1 MITSAPLKNSPLIVQ
16 IFCQSEKG
24 LNSHLNLFLFTA
36 SYPYDSAA
44 EQTFLSDEVAYLKK
58 EFDRVIL
65 VPRDCTGKRL
75 PLSDGIEVDESY
87 SSFLALNRVKALS
100 TAIFSLHFFADIFS
114 RPSIL
119 FNKDALQRLIKFVGK
134 ADLTRQWV
142 ERWFQNS
149 SANPRDCIFYT
160 FWFDDSS
167 MGIGL
172 AKNTLPDVR
181 VVSRAHGYDL
191 YEERY
196 KFAYWPRR
204 STALS
209 LMDGFFPDSETGL
222 RYMQSRYPQYQTKYQ
237 TALLGVMPSGFITK
251 PSQDGKLR
259 IVSCSRIVPVK
270 RVDLLLEGIVSA
282 SRLRPD
288 IHIEWHHFGDGES
301 RAELQERANKTF
313 PENAK
318 AVFHGYTTQLDLFDF
333 YREYPLE
340 VFVNVSESEGTP
352 VAIMEAIS
360 CGIPILATA
369 VGGNV
374 EIAAEQNGVLLSPNP
389 QPEEIAAALI
399 GIHDNVEDT
408 AKKRTGSF
416 QVWQEKYNAE
426 RNFQEFAVLLK
437 QVRSA

>member
-1 MITSAPLKNSPLIVQ
+1 MITNAPSKNLPLIALT
-16 IFCQSEKG
+16 FCQIDEDWK
-24 LNSHLNLFLFTA
+24 SHLNLFLFTD
-36 SYPYDSAA
+36 SYPYDIAA
-44 EQTFLSDEVAYLKK
+44 EQTFLSDEINYLKK

-65 VPRDCTGKRL
+65 VPRECKGKRL
-75 PLSDGIEVDESY
+75 PLPDGVEVDESY
-87 SSFLALNRVKALS
+87 SSFLALKRVKALA
-100 TAIFSLHFFADIFS
+100 TAVFSPHFFADIFS

-119 FNKDALQRLIKFVGK
+119 FNMDALQRLIKFVGK

-149 SANPRDCIFYT
+149 SVSPRDCIFYT

-172 AKNTLPDVR
+172 AKNNLSDIR

-204 STALS
+204 SAALS
-209 LMDGFFPDSETGL
+209 LMDRLFPDSETGL
-222 RYMQSRYPQYQTKYQ
+222 RYLQNRYPQFQAKYQ
-237 TALLGVMPSGFITK
+237 TALLGVMPSGFITL

-270 RVDLLLEGIVSA
+270 RVDLLLEGIASA
-282 SRLRPD
+282 ARLRPD
-288 IHIEWHHFGDGES
+288 VKIEWHHFGDGDV
-301 RAELQERANKTF
+301 RAELQEYANKTF
-313 PENAK
+313 PENAH
-318 AVFHGYTTQLDLFDF
+318 ALFHGYTTQRDLFDF
-333 YREYPLE
+333 YRKTPLE

-360 CGIPILATA
+360 CGIPALATA

-374 EIAAEQNGVLLSPNP
+374 EIASEKNGFLLKPNP
-389 QPEEIAAALI
+389 TPDEIAEMLLKI
-399 GIHDNVEDT
+399 YDEPDLMLQ
-408 AKKRTGSF
+408 KRLGSRK
-416 QVWQEKYNAE
+416 VWQERYNAE
-426 RNFQEFAVLLK
+426 KNFESFASLLAAIRRN
-437 QVRSA
+437 

>member
-1 MITSAPLKNSPLIVQ
+1 M
-16 IFCQSEKG
+16 
-24 LNSHLNLFLFTA
+24 NLFLFTA

-44 EQTFLSDEVAYLKK
+44 EQTFLSDEVEYLKK

-75 PLSDGIEVDESY
+75 PLPEGVEVDESY
-87 SSFLALNRVKALS
+87 SSFLTQNRIKALS
-100 TAIFSLHFFADIFS
+100 TAVFSTHFLADIFS

-119 FNKDALQRLIKFVGK
+119 FNKEALQRLIKFVGK

-142 ERWFQNS
+142 EGWFQNS
-149 SANPRDCIFYT
+149 SVSPRDCIFYT

-172 AKNTLPDVR
+172 AKNNLPDVR
-181 VVSRAHGYDL
+181 VISRAHGYDL

-196 KFAYWPRR
+196 KFPYWPRR
-204 STALS
+204 RAALAV
-209 LMDGFFPDSETGL
+209 MDRIFPDSETGL
-222 RYMQSRYPQYQTKYQ
+222 RYLRSRYPQFQIKYQ
-237 TALLGVMPSGFITK
+237 TALLGVMPSGFTT
-251 PSQDGKLR
+251 PSSQDGKLR

-270 RVDLLLEGIVSA
+270 RVDLLLEGIA
-282 SRLRPD
+282 SISHIRADLQ
-288 IHIEWHHFGDGES
+288 IEWHHFGDGDS

-318 AVFHGYTTQLDLFDF
+318 AVFHGYTTQHDLFDF
-333 YREYPLE
+333 YRKNPLE
-340 VFVNVSESEGTP
+340 VFINVSESEGTP

-374 EIAAEQNGVLLSPNP
+374 EIAAKQNGWLLSPNP
-389 QPEEIAAALI
+389 TPEEIAAALI
-399 GIHDNVEDT
+399 GIHDNVVDT
-408 AKKRTGSF
+408 EEKRKGSF
-416 QVWQEKYNAE
+416 LLWQEKYNAE
-426 RNFQEFAVLLK
+426 RNFQEFAETLK
-437 QVRSA
+437 QIRIA